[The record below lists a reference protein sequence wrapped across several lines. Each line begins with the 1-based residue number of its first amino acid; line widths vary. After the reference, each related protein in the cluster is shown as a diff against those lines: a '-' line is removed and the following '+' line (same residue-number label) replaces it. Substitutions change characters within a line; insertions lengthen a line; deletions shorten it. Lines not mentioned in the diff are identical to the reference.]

1 MTREAFVWDTE
12 DSWEKELFKSNEG
25 KWLVIPIE
33 EDTLVRLAM
42 DILTSGHLLK
52 PVSLQYREREEE
64 KSE

>member
-1 MTREAFVWDTE
+1 MVTRMTREAFVWDTE

-42 DILTSGHLLK
+42 DILK
-52 PVSLQYREREEE
+52 YREREEE